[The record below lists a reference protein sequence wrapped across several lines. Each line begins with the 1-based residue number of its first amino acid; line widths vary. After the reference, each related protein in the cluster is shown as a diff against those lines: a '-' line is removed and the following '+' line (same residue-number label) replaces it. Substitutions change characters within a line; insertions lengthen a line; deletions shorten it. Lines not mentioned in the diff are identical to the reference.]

1 MCAVASFSFSHPRA
15 FVFLLRS
22 LTCASSRLSLARAPQ
37 PKPLIKAVGITL
49 LSGAICSTLAQ
60 AFFPLIARI
69 LRFVTQEFL
78 IGAGAAF
85 GFGVAATLFKVQDD
99 Y

>member
-1 MCAVASFSFSHPRA
+1 MCAVASFSF
-15 FVFLLRS
+15 F
-22 LTCASSRLSLARAPQ
+22 ASSRLCVLASFSHVRLVSPLSRAPQ